1 MRKVVDLIER
11 LENGQVA
18 LYVDRGGL
26 MHATDEKDHA
36 MTYGVGKI
44 MITDECE
51 EKGGMPIINGE
62 RVEVWGAGEGYV
74 YLSKYKRSVKTAYN
88 VSEKTLHID
97 DSMKLDPIKL
107 PRAVHAAYRKANE
120 FYMAILDD
128 KDE

>member
-1 MRKVVDLIER
+1 MRKVVDLIEK
-11 LENGQVA
+11 LENEQVA
-18 LYVDRGGL
+18 LYIDRGGL

-74 YLSKYKRSVKTAYN
+74 YLSNYKRSKDTIYLVCEGTY
-88 VSEKTLHID
+88 HID
-97 DSMKLDPIKL
+97 GSARIDRKKL

-120 FYMAILDD
+120 FYLEL
-128 KDE
+128 K